1 MKKRTASQSPAFE
14 LKQKSLAYTT
24 RSQPQRWVFVLT
36 VILSLAFL
44 AGGWLLNR
52 GLSFTDDD
60 IPSFRAKVSLVT
72 HFTES
77 EHYFGSEDQVTSRE
91 IFFQAD
97 MQSGSLK
104 GERVKAVQYID
115 GMAALNPV
123 EVQPGSSV
131 LLTPMPASVESEADF
146 AFVDYDRSRVI
157 GGLLALFLL
166 ALLIFGRRQGFRTIL
181 TLVFTFLAI
190 FFVFIPAILNE
201 RNIYLASVLICGF
214 IVLMTLLLLNGA
226 NIKSACAVLGNI
238 GGLALA
244 GLLALLVNR
253 LAVITG
259 MVGDEVMYLL
269 YIDDVPK
276 LDLVAIVWSGMVIGA
291 LGAVMDVAMSVSSA
305 MHELAS
311 SQPDL
316 DERKLRKAGLRVGG
330 DVLGTMTNTL
340 ILAYIGSSLMLVLVL
355 MIYQPDKMLLINSE
369 RVAVEVLQA
378 LIGSLGIL
386 AAIPITS
393 LVAAR
398 LYAAQH
404 KKQQAGVR

>member
-1 MKKRTASQSPAFE
+1 MKKRAASQSPTLDLE
-14 LKQKSLAYTT
+14 QKSLAYTV
-24 RSQPQRWVFVLT
+24 RSQPQRWVFILT

-44 AGGWLLNR
+44 SGGWYLNR
-52 GLSFTDDD
+52 GLSFTEDDS
-60 IPSFRAKVSLVT
+60 PTHRAKVSLVT

-77 EHYFGSEDQVTSRE
+77 EYSFGSDDQATSRE

-97 MQSGSLK
+97 IRSGSLK
-104 GERVKAVQYID
+104 GQRVTAVQYLD
-115 GMAALNPV
+115 SMAAMNPV
-123 EVQPGSSV
+123 EIEPGASV
-131 LLTPMPASVESEADF
+131 LLTAMPTSVESEADF
-146 AFVDYDRSRVI
+146 AFVEYDRSGVL
-157 GGLLALFLL
+157 GGLLALFML
-166 ALLIFGRRQGFRTIL
+166 ALLVFGRRQGFRTIL
-181 TLVFTFLAI
+181 TLIFTFSAI

-201 RNIYLASVLICGF
+201 RNIYLTSVIICVF

-269 YIDDVPK
+269 YIDDAPK
-276 LDLVAIVWSGMVIGA
+276 IDLVAIVWSGMVIGA

-311 SQPDL
+311 NQPDL
-316 DERKLRKAGLRVGG
+316 DERKLLKAGLRVGG

-340 ILAYIGSSLMLVLVL
+340 ILAYIGSSLILVLVL
-355 MIYQPDKMLLINSE
+355 MIYQPDTMLLINSE

-398 LYAAQH
+398 LYAIKH
-404 KKQQAGVR
+404 KRQRGVR